1 MSGEEA
7 ASAVMEV
14 EFGRKGFNVHYHHSC
29 DGCNASPIIGK
40 RFKSTDTANFD
51 LCSTCFEKYDGDELF
66 AETLLG
72 KWIFSCITIIIYDV
86 YATCYQSGDVLL

>member
-7 ASAVMEV
+7 AAVMEV
-14 EFGRKGFNVHYHHSC
+14 EIGKKGFNVHYHHSC

-40 RFKSTDTANFD
+40 RFKSTDAANFD

-72 KWIFSCITIIIYDV
+72 KFKWKTMYYNIIHDV
-86 YATCYQSGDVLL
+86 HACYNYL